1 MKEKRL
7 LIIHQG
13 SLGDFVLTFPAI
25 ILLKK
30 KLYCIDAICQSRL
43 GKLACGLNVI
53 DRWFPLEAASFASLY
68 SDDID
73 STVKEI
79 IDSYHHVVL
88 FSFSTDL
95 EKAIKKISSGNVYL
109 IPPRPVPS
117 QKTHVSSHI
126 LSHLAGSGLLGEG
139 DDAQK
144 GIEPPIQHPDE
155 GKRPFISSKILIH
168 PGSGSRKKIWPVS
181 NFIKIDVS
189 LRSNGLTPEFILG
202 PAEHFLLE
210 ILKQD
215 DNQKRVVHI
224 IDELTDL
231 VLLFNT
237 AGGFIGNDS
246 GMSHLAAF
254 MDLPTVAV
262 FGPSDPERWKPVGRA
277 VKVVRPAL
285 ECSPCFETEIKD
297 CEQME
302 CFDKTSPETVLNA
315 FYRLIGR

>member
-25 ILLKK
+25 TLLKK
-30 KLYCIDAICQSRL
+30 KIHCIDAICQSSL
-43 GKLACGLNVI
+43 GKLACGLDVI
-53 DRWFPLEAASFASLY
+53 DRWVPLEAASFASLY
-68 SDDID
+68 SDTID
-73 STVKEI
+73 PAARKI
-79 IDSYHHVVL
+79 LRSYHHITL
-88 FSFSTDL
+88 FPFSAAL
-95 EKAIKKISSGNVYL
+95 EAAIKKVVGGNVHR
-109 IPPRPVPS
+109 IPPRPDTS
-117 QKTHVSSHI
+117 KKTHISSHI
-126 LSHLAGSGLLGEG
+126 LAHLAGSGLLGEG

-144 GIEPPIQHPDE
+144 RIEPPIQHPDE
-155 GKRPFISSKILIH
+155 GKRPFNSSKILIH
-168 PGSGSRKKIWPVS
+168 PGSGSRKKFWPIS

-202 PAEHFLLE
+202 PAEHFLFK

-215 DNQKRVVHI
+215 DHQESVVHI

-254 MDLPTVAV
+254 MDLPTVAI
-262 FGPSDPERWKPVGRA
+262 FGPSPPT
-277 VKVVRPAL
+277 L
-285 ECSPCFETEIKD
+285 
-297 CEQME
+297 
-302 CFDKTSPETVLNA
+302 
-315 FYRLIGR
+315 